1 MLKNIFLRKYFFDF
15 FLRQIKEMYYNEN
28 MTGRDR
34 KNLRRFINRMV
45 KNFEKIYQNFQDGT
59 VFASRKSYPQPKC

>member
-15 FLRQIKEMYYNEN
+15 FLRQIKEVYYNEN

-34 KNLRRFINRMV
+34 KNLRRFMNRMV
-45 KNFEKIYQNFQDGT
+45 KNFEKIY
-59 VFASRKSYPQPKC
+59 